1 MVHKK
6 CKKWRSNYKQHFFRS
21 FSTSQRSKNQTRMWR
36 ADELVTELSSKLMTA
51 HFSPA
56 SVFVFIRAINSEQ
69 MHSQFLGAQD
79 SRSLNALFVFLLSLP
94 YLFTQNSGTPLQVHF
109 FIPSILTHDERR
121 EKFSLGIDGG
131 EKWAASGESAVG
143 FFWICWHAASFPIPS
158 ARWLS
163 SPVRNYFFL
172 SRFWIFSEQKSPSS
186 GFCWSGENL
195 KEKCERVKK

>member
-143 FFWICWHAASFPIPS
+143 FFEFVDTP
-158 ARWLS
+158 R
-163 SPVRNYFFL
+163 L
-172 SRFWIFSEQKSPSS
+172 SRFLPLDDFLSPFGIIFFSLGSEFFPSK
-186 GFCWSGENL
+186 NL
-195 KEKCERVKK
+195 RRQVFAAAERT